1 MIDDWWKPYVPTEL
15 ESMEVYLERV
25 TRYPEMEFVMMEL
38 TEGELDVVGRS
49 YEITRVRH
57 TYEPKRYAVMVIR
70 DLIFLTYTKR
80 WSSRV

>member
-25 TRYPEMEFVMMEL
+25 TKYPEMEFVMMEL

-49 YEITRVRH
+49 YAITRVRH

-80 WSSRV
+80 WSSRA